1 MKRISL
7 AALITI
13 AVVALY
19 ASFHHLS
26 RTIQG
31 LGRTPTDSY
40 VLALA
45 VDLFVLVCLALVWY
59 KPGTTPRR
67 LLVIGILF
75 TASTNAYGGYAD
87 SGWFGAAF
95 ALIPV
100 SLFEM
105 VYHALRWLSAP
116 DAQPVMEEAEDEAE
130 GRSTPTLAKVA
141 ELSPAPIVPAQ
152 PGVKA
157 LAGAQ
162 ITAEMTRLA
171 ELQREQAR
179 EYVRQDPSVSAE
191 ALADAFSRSRK
202 WSAERIAE
210 ARP

>member
-7 AALITI
+7 AALIMI

-31 LGRTPTDSY
+31 LGRTPLDSY

-59 KPGTTPRR
+59 KPGPIPRR
-67 LLVIGILF
+67 LLIIGILF

-87 SGWFGAAF
+87 SGWFGAGF

-105 VYHALRWLSAP
+105 VYHALRWLSA
-116 DAQPVMEEAEDEAE
+116 DEAKE
-130 GRSTPTLAKVA
+130 RSTPILAKVA
-141 ELSPAPIVPAQ
+141 EHSASLSLPALPKIRQ
-152 PGVKA
+152 
-157 LAGAQ
+157 LAGSQ

-179 EYVRQDPSVSAE
+179 EHVRQDPSVTVE

-210 ARP
+210 TRS

>member
-1 MKRISL
+1 MHRISL
-7 AALITI
+7 GALITI

-31 LGRTPTDSY
+31 LGRTPVDSY

-45 VDLFVLVCLALVWY
+45 VDLFVLVCLAMVWY

-87 SGWFGAAF
+87 SGWFGAGF

-105 VYHALRWLSAP
+105 VYHALRWLSRP
-116 DAQPVMEEAEDEAE
+116 GSDTSGE
-130 GRSTPTLAKVA
+130 RSTPNKPESSGAPVLAK
-141 ELSPAPIVPAQ
+141 LSAVIPAQ
-152 PGVKA
+152 PPVKA

-179 EYVRQDPSVSAE
+179 EYVRQDPSVTAE

>member
-1 MKRISL
+1 MHRISL
-7 AALITI
+7 GALITI

-31 LGRTPTDSY
+31 LGRTPLDSY

-45 VDLFVLVCLALVWY
+45 VDLFVLVCLAMVWF

-87 SGWFGAAF
+87 SGWFGAGF

-105 VYHALRWLSAP
+105 VYHALRWLSRP
-116 DAQPVMEEAEDEAE
+116 GESEAVE
-130 GRSTPTLAKVA
+130 RSTPTLEKVT
-141 ELSPAPIVPAQ
+141 ELSPVHKVPAHPKVRQ
-152 PGVKA
+152 

-179 EYVRQDPSVSAE
+179 EFVRQDPSVTAE

-202 WSAERIAE
+202 WSSERIAE

>member
-1 MKRISL
+1 MHRISL
-7 AALITI
+7 GALITI

-31 LGRTPTDSY
+31 LGRTPVDSY

-45 VDLFVLVCLALVWY
+45 VDLFVLVCLAMVWY

-105 VYHALRWLSAP
+105 VYHALRWLSRP
-116 DAQPVMEEAEDEAE
+116 GETKPEE
-130 GRSTPTLAKVA
+130 RSTPILEKIT
-141 ELSPAPIVPAQ
+141 ELSPVPIVPAQ
-152 PGVKA
+152 PKVKA

>member
-1 MKRISL
+1 MHRISL
-7 AALITI
+7 GALITI

-31 LGRTPTDSY
+31 LGRTPVDSY

-45 VDLFVLVCLALVWY
+45 VDLFVLVCLAMVWY
-59 KPGTTPRR
+59 KPGATPRR

-87 SGWFGAAF
+87 SGWFGAGF

-105 VYHALRWLSAP
+105 VYHALRWLSRPGDDGA
-116 DAQPVMEEAEDEAE
+116 EE
-130 GRSTPTLAKVA
+130 RSTPSLTKVA
-141 ELSPAPIVPAQ
+141 ELSPVPVVPAQ
-152 PGVKA
+152 PPGQA

-162 ITAEMTRLA
+162 ITAEMSRLA

-179 EYVRQDPSVSAE
+179 QYVRQDPSVTAE